1 MSLVPAPPFS
11 LEPPPLSP
19 TISALE
25 TAFLVGYGG
34 ATRAAYRHDLRAWFS
49 WCGEHSVD
57 PLVAQRAHIDAYART
72 LAEIG
77 PKPRKPSEEPKPA
90 KPATVSRYLS
100 TLSGFYRY
108 AVAEDVVARNPV
120 ANVRRPKVG
129 SDTVSTGLSRDELAA
144 LISAASEDSS
154 RSLALVLLL
163 GLNGLRVSEALG
175 SDVEDLSTERGHRIL
190 RIKRKGGKTATVPLA
205 PRTAEAV
212 EAYVGDRTAG
222 PLFVTASGA
231 RWHRSEA
238 WRTLR
243 RLAAVAVPEKAE
255 TLHPHDLRHAFVTLS
270 LDAGAS
276 VRDVQDAAGHADP
289 RTTRRYDRARHN
301 LDKHPTYA
309 LAGLVADTAVS

>member
-1 MSLVPAPPFS
+1 MGVSIRRRGVGTDRQGGEQARTIL
-11 LEPPPLSP
+11 LSRS
-19 TISALE
+19 T
-25 TAFLVGYGG
+25 V
-34 ATRAAYRHDLRAWFS
+34 RAAYRHDLRAWFS
-49 WCGEHSVD
+49 WCSDHDLD
-57 PLVAQRAHIDAYART
+57 PLLAQRAHVDAYART
-72 LAEIG
+72 LGEVED
-77 PKPRKPSEEPKPA
+77 RS
-90 KPATVSRYLS
+90 PATVARHLS
-100 TLSGFYRY
+100 ALSGFYRY
-108 AVAEDVVARNPV
+108 TLAEDLVARNPV

-129 SDTVSTGLSRDELAA
+129 TDTVSTGLSRDELAA
-144 LISAASEDSS
+144 LIGVAASDSP

-175 SDVEDLSTERGHRIL
+175 ADVGDLSSERGHRVL

-205 PRTAEAV
+205 PRTADAV
-212 EAYVGDRTAG
+212 DAYVGERSTG
-222 PLFVTASGA
+222 PLFETSTGA

-243 RLAAVAVPEKAE
+243 RLANVAVPEKAE

-276 VRDVQDAAGHADP
+276 LRDVQDAAGHADP

-309 LAGLVADTAVS
+309 LAGLIAG